1 MISII
6 TVKRIKSYIII
17 KIVRQGIPIIIN
29 TIAITTMETII
40 SNTLTTKNN
49 KNNKSVKDSNIII
62 RILNNN
68 NINNKNHKTKEIQIP
83 LQIIITNN
91 KSPI

>member
-1 MISII
+1 MIPII
-6 TVKRIKSYIII
+6 TAKRTKSYIII

-29 TIAITTMETII
+29 TIVITTIETII
-40 SNTLTTKNN
+40 SETLTTKNN

-68 NINNKNHKTKEIQIP
+68 NTNKKNNNTKEIQIP